1 MLVFSLALLLRVSR
15 PPQILQAA
23 PATFFVVSI
32 FLVTGMGAFWFS
44 AIMGTSPRFILAL
57 IVPYF
62 WTLGLVVH
70 GAPVQQHRL
79 RLGQLSVNTFQLV
92 YGLLSLALALEIY
105 LLAAGRAA
113 TLYGGS

>member
-70 GAPVQQHRL
+70 GQPLDLPAVVGMGL
-79 RLGQLSVNTFQLV
+79 IVAGVTGISLWSGSQLQ
-92 YGLLSLALALEIY
+92 
-105 LLAAGRAA
+105 
-113 TLYGGS
+113 